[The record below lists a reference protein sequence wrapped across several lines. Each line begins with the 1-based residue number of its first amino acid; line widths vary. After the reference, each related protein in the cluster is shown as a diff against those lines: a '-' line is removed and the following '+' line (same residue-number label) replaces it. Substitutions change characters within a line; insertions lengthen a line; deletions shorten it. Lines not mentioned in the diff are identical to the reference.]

1 MKKKWVYNSLIV
13 AFSLVF
19 VFCIYKIASYY
30 IQLGTT
36 NKVKEGLID
45 EVVSYEKTDSQINNE
60 QPKEEEKGY
69 YHAPIPKSINFNSLK
84 AKNQEVVAW
93 IFNENGIIN
102 YPVMHTDNNQYY
114 LNHLI
119 DGRQNVNGSIYIDF
133 RNKGDFTD
141 YNTIFYGHSMKN
153 GTMFASLLRYR
164 NHSYYAEYP
173 YFYLYTPQMNYR
185 VEIISAYETNVEDL
199 IYNTVTNEA
208 QHKSLISHVLARSRY
223 NTNVAVNEAD
233 TLVTFS
239 TCAYSSDN
247 ARFVVVGKL
256 CPLEE

>member
-36 NKVKEGLID
+36 NKVKDGLIE
-45 EVVSYEKTDSQINNE
+45 EVVTYEINEETQEE

-69 YHAPIPKSINFNSLK
+69 YHAPIPKGINFNSLK
-84 AKNQEVVAW
+84 EKNQEVVAW
-93 IFNENGIIN
+93 IFNENGVIN

-119 DGRQNVNGSIYIDF
+119 DGRKNVNGSIYIDY
-133 RNKGDFTD
+133 RNSGDFTD

-164 NHSYYAEYP
+164 NHAYFAEYP
-173 YFYLYTPQMNYR
+173 NFYLYTPTVNYR
-185 VEIISAYETNVEDL
+185 VEIVSAYETNIDDL
-199 IYNTVTNEA
+199 IYNTVTSEE
-208 QHKSLISHVLARSRY
+208 QYKSLISHVLSRSRY
-223 NTNVAVNEAD
+223 NTNSDVTVSD

-256 CPLEE
+256 CPMG

>member
-1 MKKKWVYNSLIV
+1 MKKKWIYNSLIV

-36 NKVKEGLID
+36 NKVKDELVD
-45 EVVSYEKTDSQINNE
+45 EVVSYEQTAEETPTE

-84 AKNQEVVAW
+84 AKNSEVVGW

-119 DGRQNVNGSIYIDF
+119 DGRKNVNGSIYIDY
-133 RNKGDFTD
+133 RNSGDFTD
-141 YNTIFYGHSMKN
+141 YNTIIYGHSMKN
-153 GTMFASLLRYR
+153 GTMFATLLRYR
-164 NHSYYAEYP
+164 NHGYYAEYP
-173 YFYLYTPQMNYR
+173 NFYLYTPNANYR
-185 VEIISAYETNVEDL
+185 VEIVSAYETTIDDL
-199 IYNTVTNEA
+199 IYNSVTSEE
-208 QHKSLISHVLARSRY
+208 QYKSLISHVLARSRY
-223 NTNVAVNEAD
+223 NTYSVVTVSD

-256 CPLEE
+256 CPMG